1 MEIKCYTIR
10 INDINRIDEI
20 TSRYLKEKYPLYDV
34 IQVIFPEYKHKNLII
49 FNVVKYFARTG
60 IEFEEM
66 DDKMRESLYRPLI
79 VGKERV
85 NLKTSTFII
94 AKVNDTGI
102 VNRSHIPEI
111 NLNDFLVL
119 QDNNYCEHV
128 Y

>member
-1 MEIKCYTIR
+1 MEIHCYTIR

-20 TSRYLKEKYPLYDV
+20 TSGYLKEKYPFYDV
-34 IQVIFPEYKHKNLII
+34 IQVIFPEYKHKNFII
-49 FNVVKYFARTG
+49 FNVVKYFVRTG

-66 DDKMRESLYRPLI
+66 DDKMKESFHRPKI
-79 VGKERV
+79 IGKERV
-85 NLKTSTFII
+85 NLKTHTFII

-102 VNRSHIPEI
+102 VNRSQIPEI

-119 QDNNYCEHV
+119 QDNNYCEHA